1 MSRYLVRRIEE
12 TANITLHVSC
22 QLVGLEGKESLEQVT
37 WQHGPTGTMTT
48 RAIRHVFMMTGARP
62 RTEWLRGCV
71 AVDAKGF
78 VPTGHDLNTKDLVD
92 AGWPLTRRPYLFET
106 SRPRVFAIGDA
117 RANSV
122 KRVASAV
129 GEGAI
134 CIQLVHQVLAE

>member
-1 MSRYLVRRIEE
+1 VRCQIV
-12 TANITLHVSC
+12 ALH
-22 QLVGLEGKESLEQVT
+22 GAERLEQVT
-37 WQHGPTGTMTT
+37 WRHDPTGDTTT

-71 AVDAKGF
+71 ALDAAGF
-78 VPTGHDLNTKDLVD
+78 VRTGDDLGPEELAA
-92 AGWPLTRRPYLFET
+92 AGWPLARTPHLFET

-129 GEGAI
+129 GEGAV
-134 CIQLVHQVLAE
+134 CIQLVHKALAE